1 MIQSV
6 WTPPPAVW
14 PPQHQ
19 RGLSSSHNTPSVC
32 SPVVPV
38 RQVLPSHSS
47 ACLWSLTTHV
57 SLSVR
62 PQTFSSLGML
72 SLPVT
77 EAQRALSFV
86 HIRQDQ
92 IFPSAPRVHFFF
104 PHSLCIHTVDFS
116 SAGLCCCC
124 CCCTVL
130 RNNELQVDQK
140 PLQHNTAI

>member
-1 MIQSV
+1 MNQSV

-14 PPQHQ
+14 PPQQQ

-47 ACLWSLTTHV
+47 ACLWSLTAHV

-62 PQTFSSLGML
+62 PQNFSSLGML

-92 IFPSAPRVHFFF
+92 IFLSAPRVHFFF
-104 PHSLCIHTVDFS
+104 HAHFVSTLLPFS
-116 SAGLCCCC
+116 SAGLCC